1 MVNIAK
7 HNFNE
12 RGLNELKSED
22 QTTKT
27 LGFGRIFSGKI
38 KRGDSIY
45 VISAKKKKVTNVY
58 SKYITYKIRRT

>member
-45 VISAKKKKVTNVY
+45 VISAKKKKVTNE
-58 SKYITYKIRRT
+58 